1 MAIHAE
7 CTKQVFLEFIKSLVY
22 MVFLINQILAQ
33 PLH

>member
-7 CTKQVFLEFIKSLVY
+7 CTKQDFLEFSKSLIY
-22 MVFLINQILAQ
+22 MVFLIRRILAQ

>member
-7 CTKQVFLEFIKSLVY
+7 CTKQDFLEFSKPLFY